1 MTSRTK
7 ALPLALFAAALLA
20 ASAARAQRES
30 PTPPSPEN
38 VKAQCW
44 MKYEAQ
50 RKLTLDQRLALVEK
64 CIGERMRGRPG

>member
-1 MTSRTK
+1 MRSTTK
-7 ALPLALFAAALLA
+7 TLALIAAALLA
-20 ASAARAQRES
+20 ASTARAQRES

-38 VKAQCW
+38 IKAQCW

-64 CIGERMRGRPG
+64 CIDERTKGRPG